1 MRHGSD
7 TQGSGPAKGKWCSTV
22 PQQGAFWSVQPK
34 LLGRALKPLCTEAA
48 GAAHAPPKPGDRKA
62 LIHDALGQNP
72 RPGPKGVPA
81 HTAWLEAGREPLGGE
96 PCQTGAWCS
105 PCGHSPEQSSPLELQ
120 QISPCMC
127 PEEPPSPRSCSPSTL
142 PALAPSDQLP
152 SPRTTQPS
160 NPKVKKPP
168 LILTL
173 PLGPDIC
180 HLHGSPSLRSNL
192 PTAGQL
198 LCLGERNSPPL
209 AWHSH
214 FPHALPCSCE
224 ANLFL
229 FSALSKASP

>member
-1 MRHGSD
+1 MGVTRRAQVQTKANDAPLSPSRVP
-7 TQGSGPAKGKWCSTV
+7 SGPSSPSFWAEPSSPSALRLQELPT
-22 PQQGAFWSVQPK
+22 PHPSQGTGRPSFMMHWDKTPGQAPRECPPTQPG
-34 LLGRALKPLCTEAA
+34 LRLAESPWEESRARLGP
-48 GAAHAPPKPGDRKA
+48 GAPPAATR
-62 LIHDALGQNP
+62 LSNP
-72 RPGPKGVPA
+72 LHLNFNRYPQC
-81 HTAWLEAGREPLGGE
+81 T
-96 PCQTGAWCS
+96 
-105 PCGHSPEQSSPLELQ
+105 
-120 QISPCMC
+120 C
-127 PEEPPSPRSCSPSTL
+127 PEEPPSPWSCSPSTL

-173 PLGPDIC
+173 PLSQAIC
-180 HLHGSPSLRSNL
+180 HLHGSPSLCSNL

-214 FPHALPCSCE
+214 FPHALPRGCE